1 MKQFILFI
9 LVLLPVCAFAQFTET
24 FDGPEIDSNNP
35 WKGDL
40 SDFQIT
46 DDGWL
51 SLVGDPDKK
60 YSRLKIS
67 LPYSNN
73 MEWKFDV
80 KMTFTPSDPNH
91 IRFYLLT
98 ENLSLLGISSEYYIQ
113 IGSTKKTITL
123 RRFRETEKAPV
134 RIIEKELDVL
144 KQNIVSLSVKVTLE
158 NSSLWSIYVRE
169 EGESTYTLLD
179 TKEQKI
185 SSGIKYI
192 ESGLAC
198 HFSKKVRG
206 HFIDNIEI
214 SSNIT
219 PSEEEPENPDP
230 EEPVS
235 PIVLPKLLSVQPLNL
250 CELQFTFDRPV
261 DISEA
266 WFMISEIGKA
276 DRIGYADEQ
285 MKTVVNTKYPEEMVA
300 GINYTITYDG
310 LTDMEG
316 NKLVPFSE
324 EFVLEGEDGEEVES
338 GSILINEIMADPK
351 GLEELPETEYVE
363 LYNTTDNVF
372 VLTDW
377 QFSYGGKAKPMT
389 TFEIPA
395 KGYAVLYRSGRDI
408 VADPSAVKVPLD
420 NFPSAL
426 ANTGKLLQ
434 LFDGDKNLIDEVTYE
449 KATPA
454 KSWERSSSGWHLS
467 SDPRGGTPGSV
478 NSSGKGEEKPNE
490 PDKPVTPDDPDEPD
504 TPDDPSLPDIIVE
517 PGEFVFNELLPNP
530 FAGGSEYI
538 ELYNRSDR
546 ALPVSGLSVAVR
558 KADGTLNTRYPLSSV
573 TVAIEADGYVL
584 LTKNLEGVTDFYTIQ
599 SPSSLFEVP
608 KLPILANTS
617 STLVLFRTKDG
628 TVIDEVSYT
637 SKWHASSIKDQKGV
651 SLERIDPDAETQS
664 PSNWTSASATVGYG
678 TPGYPNSQSDISLPD
693 DPDTPDEPTGIKT
706 PQWDESAGH
715 YTISY
720 YLDQP
725 GYNCRAFVFNIAG
738 QRVAQIANHELLGL
752 TGKLTWD
759 GYALSGKQLQ
769 TGVYIFYAELYHTS
783 GTVKRYKQV
792 FLVR

>member
-24 FDGPEIDSNNP
+24 FDGPILNAGWIGGRDSFLIEGGQLKLNAPGGKSGIASLKHIIPYASNMQ
-35 WKGDL
+35 WE
-40 SDFQIT
+40 FEAQINT
-46 DDGWL
+46 
-51 SLVGDPDKK
+51 
-60 YSRLKIS
+60 
-67 LPYSNN
+67 N
-73 MEWKFDV
+73 
-80 KMTFTPSDPNH
+80 PSDNNNVR
-91 IRFYLLT
+91 IALYD
-98 ENLSLLGISSEYYIQ
+98 EGGIYYYVQ
-113 IGSTKKTITL
+113 IGFAGKNKIGFRRSKQKDMFERQENNWGNKTHLAI
-123 RRFRETEKAPV
+123 
-134 RIIEKELDVL
+134 
-144 KQNIVSLSVKVTLE
+144 KVTLE
-158 NSSLWSIYVRE
+158 DNKYWTMYSRQINETYYKLEGSCTYPIIAAKDSGYFLINIIYTGGRNKHFLLDNIYV
-169 EGESTYTLLD
+169 SD
-179 TKEQKI
+179 K
-185 SSGIKYI
+185 
-192 ESGLAC
+192 
-198 HFSKKVRG
+198 
-206 HFIDNIEI
+206 
-214 SSNIT
+214 IT
-219 PSEEEPENPDP
+219 PTVTEPSEDP
-230 EEPVS
+230 EDPS
-235 PIVLPKLLSVQPLNL
+235 KPDITLPKLLSIEPLTL
-250 CELQFTFDRPV
+250 SDLQFVFDLPV
-261 DISEA
+261 KTEQAAFSISDI
-266 WFMISEIGKA
+266 GNA
-276 DRIGYADEQ
+276 DRIVYADESR
-285 MKTVVNTKYPEEMVA
+285 KVVNTHYPEEMKT
-300 GINYTITYDG
+300 GEIYTISYSG
-310 LTDMEG
+310 VTDEKG
-316 NKLVPFSE
+316 NTLDSYSE
-324 EFVLEGEDGEEVES
+324 KVKVEEEDEGEEPSES

-363 LYNTTDNVF
+363 LYNTTENVL

-434 LFDGDKNLIDEVTYE
+434 LFDGDNNLIDEVTYE

-490 PDKPVTPDDPDEPD
+490 PDKPVTPDEPDEPDEPD
-504 TPDDPSLPDIIVE
+504 TPDDPSLPDITVE

-573 TVAIEADGYVL
+573 TATIESDGYVL

-599 SPSSLFEVP
+599 FPSSLFEVP

-617 STLVLFRTKDG
+617 STLVLFRSKDG

-651 SLERIDPDAETQS
+651 SLERIDPDAGTQS
-664 PSNWTSASATVGYG
+664 PSNWTSASATVGYA
-678 TPGYPNSQSDISLPD
+678 TPGYPNSKSDISLPD

-706 PQWDESAGH
+706 PQWDESADH

-759 GYALSGKQLQ
+759 GYALSGRQLQ

>member
-230 EEPVS
+230 EEPVF

-324 EFVLEGEDGEEVES
+324 EFVLEGEDGGEAES

-363 LYNTTDNVF
+363 LYNTTENVL

-434 LFDGDKNLIDEVTYE
+434 LFDGDNNLIDEVTYE

-490 PDKPVTPDDPDEPD
+490 PDKPVTPDEPDDPD
-504 TPDDPSLPDIIVE
+504 TPGDPSLPDITVE

-558 KADGTLNTRYPLSSV
+558 KADGTLNTRYPLSSITV
-573 TVAIEADGYVL
+573 TIEADGYVL

-628 TVIDEVSYT
+628 AVIDEVSYT

-678 TPGYPNSQSDISLPD
+678 TPGYLNSQSDISLPD

>member
-1 MKQFILFI
+1 M
-9 LVLLPVCAFAQFTET
+9 
-24 FDGPEIDSNNP
+24 
-35 WKGDL
+35 
-40 SDFQIT
+40 
-46 DDGWL
+46 
-51 SLVGDPDKK
+51 
-60 YSRLKIS
+60 
-67 LPYSNN
+67 
-73 MEWKFDV
+73 
-80 KMTFTPSDPNH
+80 
-91 IRFYLLT
+91 
-98 ENLSLLGISSEYYIQ
+98 
-113 IGSTKKTITL
+113 
-123 RRFRETEKAPV
+123 

-158 NSSLWSIYVRE
+158 NSSLWSLYVRE

-198 HFSKKVRG
+198 HYSKKVRG

-219 PSEEEPENPDP
+219 PSEEKPENPDT

-235 PIVLPKLLSVQPLNL
+235 PVVLPKLLSVQPLNL

-266 WFMISEIGKA
+266 RFMISDIAKA

-285 MKTVVNTKYPEEMVA
+285 MKTVVNTKYSEEMVA
-300 GINYTITYDG
+300 GVNYTITYDG

-324 EFVLEGEDGEEVES
+324 EFVLEGEDEEEAEP

-389 TFEIPA
+389 TFEIPT

-408 VADPSAVKVPLD
+408 VAGPSAVKVPLD

-434 LFDGDKNLIDEVTYE
+434 LFDGDNNLIDEVTYE

-478 NSSGKGEEKPNE
+478 NSSGKGEETPNE

-504 TPDDPSLPDIIVE
+504 TPDDPSLPDITVE

-573 TVAIEADGYVL
+573 TATIESDGYVL

-617 STLVLFRTKDG
+617 STLVLFRSKDG

>member
-1 MKQFILFI
+1 MDGRMVHIKLVLEECNRWTLYTRMSDEDYYIKEGELDDKNLKDIRDSGSLNIICYCKAKSLKNMFFYFDNI
-9 LVLLPVCAFAQFTET
+9 LVRHELTET
-24 FDGPEIDSNNP
+24 PLHP
-35 WKGDL
+35 
-40 SDFQIT
+40 
-46 DDGWL
+46 
-51 SLVGDPDKK
+51 
-60 YSRLKIS
+60 
-67 LPYSNN
+67 
-73 MEWKFDV
+73 
-80 KMTFTPSDPNH
+80 
-91 IRFYLLT
+91 
-98 ENLSLLGISSEYYIQ
+98 
-113 IGSTKKTITL
+113 
-123 RRFRETEKAPV
+123 A
-134 RIIEKELDVL
+134 
-144 KQNIVSLSVKVTLE
+144 
-158 NSSLWSIYVRE
+158 
-169 EGESTYTLLD
+169 
-179 TKEQKI
+179 
-185 SSGIKYI
+185 
-192 ESGLAC
+192 
-198 HFSKKVRG
+198 
-206 HFIDNIEI
+206 
-214 SSNIT
+214 
-219 PSEEEPENPDP
+219 EEPDDPSKPD
-230 EEPVS
+230 
-235 PIVLPKLLSVQPLNL
+235 ITLPKLLSIEPLTL
-250 CELQFTFDRPV
+250 SDLQFVFDLPVKTEQATFSV
-261 DISEA
+261 SN
-266 WFMISEIGKA
+266 IGNA
-276 DRIGYADEQ
+276 DHIVYADESRKIVNTHYPAE
-285 MKTVVNTKYPEEMVA
+285 MKTGE
-300 GINYTITYDG
+300 IYTISYSGVMD
-310 LTDMEG
+310 ENG
-316 NKLVPFSE
+316 NTLGGYSE
-324 EFVLEGEDGEEVES
+324 KVTVEEEGEGDEEPS
-338 GSILINEIMADPK
+338 GSKAIVINEIMAKPGDGPFF
-351 GLEELPETEYVE
+351 EYVE
-363 LYNTTDNVF
+363 LYN
-372 VLTDW
+372 LTDRI
-377 QFSYGGKAKPMT
+377 FSLNELELWNGNKRKILPDVVLPPHEYALLYNSNIDYSGDGVA
-389 TFEIPA
+389 IPIE
-395 KGYAVLYRSGRDI
+395 KFYALNDAGQHLALKTPSGVI
-408 VADPSAVKVPLD
+408 
-420 NFPSAL
+420 
-426 ANTGKLLQ
+426 
-434 LFDGDKNLIDEVTYE
+434 IDEVTYE
-449 KATPA
+449 KATSA

-504 TPDDPSLPDIIVE
+504 TPDDPSLPDITVE

-573 TVAIEADGYVL
+573 TATIEADGYVL

-617 STLVLFRTKDG
+617 STLVLFRSKDG

-651 SLERIDPDAETQS
+651 SLERIDPDAGTQS

>member
-35 WKGDL
+35 W
-40 SDFQIT
+40 I
-46 DDGWL
+46 DD
-51 SLVGDPDKK
+51 S
-60 YSRLKIS
+60 SRYVINEERQLAFDGSGLTGNYPFHTPI
-67 LPYSNN
+67 LFGRT
-73 MEWKFDV
+73 MEWEMDITLAFKPSNFNKACIYLYRTD
-80 KMTFTPSDPNH
+80 KPSD
-91 IRFYLLT
+91 LL
-98 ENLSLLGISSEYYIQ
+98 YYIQ
-113 IGSTKKTITL
+113 VGSNDDNVSFYKWPPKGNAQRLIKGSRRMDGRMVHIKLVLEECNRWTLYTRMSDEDYYIKEGELDDKNLKDIRDSGSLNIICYCKAKSLKNMFFYFDNILVRHELTETPLHPAEEPDDPSKPDITL
-123 RRFRETEKAPV
+123 TKLLSIEPLTLSDLQFVFDLPVKTEQATFSV
-134 RIIEKELDVL
+134 S
-144 KQNIVSLSVKVTLE
+144 NIGNADHIVYADESRKIVNTHYPAEMKTGEIYTISYSGVMDENGNTLGGYSEKVTVE
-158 NSSLWSIYVRE
+158 E
-169 EGESTYTLLD
+169 EGEGD
-179 TKEQKI
+179 
-185 SSGIKYI
+185 
-192 ESGLAC
+192 
-198 HFSKKVRG
+198 
-206 HFIDNIEI
+206 
-214 SSNIT
+214 
-219 PSEEEPENPDP
+219 EEP
-230 EEPVS
+230 
-235 PIVLPKLLSVQPLNL
+235 
-250 CELQFTFDRPV
+250 
-261 DISEA
+261 
-266 WFMISEIGKA
+266 
-276 DRIGYADEQ
+276 
-285 MKTVVNTKYPEEMVA
+285 
-300 GINYTITYDG
+300 
-310 LTDMEG
+310 
-316 NKLVPFSE
+316 
-324 EFVLEGEDGEEVES
+324 S
-338 GSILINEIMADPK
+338 GSKAIVINEIMAKPGDGPFF
-351 GLEELPETEYVE
+351 EYVE
-363 LYNTTDNVF
+363 LYN
-372 VLTDW
+372 LTDRI
-377 QFSYGGKAKPMT
+377 FSLNELELWNGNKRKILPDVVLPPHEYALLYNSNIDYSGDGVA
-389 TFEIPA
+389 IPIE
-395 KGYAVLYRSGRDI
+395 KFYALNDAGQHLALKTPSGVI
-408 VADPSAVKVPLD
+408 
-420 NFPSAL
+420 
-426 ANTGKLLQ
+426 
-434 LFDGDKNLIDEVTYE
+434 IDEVTYE
-449 KATPA
+449 KATSA

-504 TPDDPSLPDIIVE
+504 TPDDPSLPDITVE

-573 TVAIEADGYVL
+573 TATIEADGYVL

-617 STLVLFRTKDG
+617 STLVLFRSKDG

-651 SLERIDPDAETQS
+651 SLERIDPDAGTQS